1 MYEECKKC
9 DIKQV
14 DKICTILKLD
24 SYRREELRNKVIS
37 FLDKVDMD
45 KTNPEVMGD
54 IWEIISE
61 DIKNENPYKDVKT
74 YLNKKLLNSLPYLK
88 KLVYDSSCPKKTALQ
103 LAIAGNLIDFAA
115 SHKFEEEDIEKKLI
129 EITKKELSIN
139 HSEEMFKDVESAE
152 SILYLGDNCGEIV
165 LDKLFITVLK
175 ENYPNLEIYY
185 GVRGKPI
192 VNDVTVEDAK
202 EVKMNEVSQV
212 LSNGDG
218 SLGTELKKTSSEF
231 NKIFNDVHMVICKGQ
246 GNYESLINCN
256 RENLYFMFMAKCNMV
271 AKPLNIPTMSVVCMK
286 K

>member
-1 MYEECKKC
+1 M
-9 DIKQV
+9 
-14 DKICTILKLD
+14 
-24 SYRREELRNKVIS
+24 IS

-54 IWEIISE
+54 IWKIISE
-61 DIKNENPYKDVKT
+61 DIKNENSYKDVKT
-74 YLNKKLLNSLPYLK
+74 YFNKKLLNSLPYLK
-88 KLVYDSSCPKKTALQ
+88 KL
-103 LAIAGNLIDFAA
+103 
-115 SHKFEEEDIEKKLI
+115 I
-129 EITKKELSIN
+129 EITKKELAIN
-139 HSEEMFKDVESAE
+139 HSEEMFKEVELAE

-185 GVRGKPI
+185 GVRGEPI

-271 AKPLNIPTMSVVCMK
+271 AKPLNISFK
-286 K
+286 SLFR